1 MTCCSLWLITCVHV
15 FHSVVRW
22 FLVDFHPQTIFCSF
36 LLPFVLKGDSCF
48 ICFEGG
54 FMFYLFWRGIHV
66 SFMLFV
72 FIYLYCCPIQFL
84 YQMMILSF
92 ISNAKAITSGAGT
105 ANLPEYF
112 SSLRYLRGFMLLKS
126 LVFCVVFCRS
136 LFVLLSEFRVVMS
149 ATTSA

>member
-1 MTCCSLWLITCVHV
+1 M
-15 FHSVVRW
+15 
-22 FLVDFHPQTIFCSF
+22 FCSF

-48 ICFEGG
+48 I
-54 FMFYLFWRGIHV
+54 YVIR
-66 SFMLFV
+66 
-72 FIYLYCCPIQFL
+72 IYLPIL
-84 YQMMILSF
+84 LSNTISISEMILSF
-92 ISNAKAITSGAGT
+92 LSNAKGITSGAGT

-136 LFVLLSEFRVVMS
+136 LFVLLSLRSEFRVVMS